1 MSDMELR
8 LAIRANNKGVSGT
21 VRETAR
27 EVRGLEGSLSGTAT
41 AARTNTRQMTG
52 LTTAGQEATRMFRL
66 QKGSLQQ
73 AGYQFQDLAVQ
84 IGSGTSAFVA
94 MGQQGS
100 QLLSLLGPGGA
111 LLGAGLAIAS
121 VFGGVLY
128 NALGDS
134 SKRIDT
140 LSDSVEGLS
149 DKLTTAKD
157 GTILLADELRELAS
171 VSRDAAR
178 IELIVDAQQAKST
191 AIEAANTVIETF
203 KSIAGENPLLP
214 DTIYSD
220 RIGEISETLQITRQ
234 DAEALAD
241 ALPRTTERSQEAYQ
255 ELLGVV
261 ADLADQ
267 YGASSPQVLKLAESL
282 GISSVTAIKALRAEE
297 SLKAALEDTNRTI
310 DNSTGG
316 DGGGGSYKDLVDAKE
331 QATRQ
336 ALELTNQLEF
346 QGETV
351 GKNARKIALYKAQ
364 LLEEKG
370 AEPAIIQALLQ
381 QIDVTYDAI
390 EAEEERQAGLKA
402 SAQAAKEWSR
412 AQLSAEQGL
421 SALMDR
427 IDPLGAE
434 LRSLTADIEIVQT
447 AFERGL
453 ITAEQADNIVNK
465 LVDPADEAA
474 EKAAEQLVNRFDSAA
489 QSVSTALQ
497 TAIAAGDWEDI
508 GDVIGNTLATTAAGI
523 VSDEISNALA
533 DNLTADS
540 GMLAQI
546 GGAFAGPVA
555 GAVVGGVA
563 QLAMSE
569 VADWLSGSDWDPTE
583 ARQAAQGTGT
593 VLGDINAKSESIRR
607 AVEGSESGIGQLV
620 GINQSMLRAL
630 QTLQLGISGA
640 ADIVARQRGGMEF
653 QTSSRYSQAQLAGG
667 VLGIGI
673 GGVTTGSFG
682 PLFGAG
688 SEIYSF
694 VDDALGG
701 ILSEGMEFLDDIT
714 GGLLSDIGSSVFGG
728 DQKVVDEGIRIL
740 GGNLSDLVNRTLVQA
755 YATIKEDGGWF
766 GSDKRFDRFQDI
778 ATNQFSLAFE
788 SIYDS
793 VLAASD
799 ALGIDASGRLGG
811 LAIDTQRISLE
822 GLSAEEQR
830 AEIEAVF
837 STIFDQ
843 AAEAAVPFIEEFQQA
858 GEGLGETLAR
868 VANQTMVA
876 QEAVNRLGIQFSD
889 LTGEDLV
896 KASERLME
904 AAGGVEE
911 FIGSMEGFIDTFASD
926 ARQFELAQ
934 SDLTRALGQAN
945 LQLPATREGYYEL
958 LRAQN
963 GATEAGA
970 ENIATLLQLRNA
982 ADEYYTYLEDAAQ
995 AQKELLAEQRAMI
1008 QDTLREAERAADAL
1022 SSALNGLF
1030 VTGKS
1035 VEQARRAQALD
1046 TLRGMVRAGSV
1057 TYGESFTSA
1066 LGAATNISASDYG
1079 SMEAYIRDLAAT
1091 GSVLSDLQEITDEQ
1105 VAVEEQMLN
1114 SLDRQIEATE
1124 AGSAMVVAGLSQ
1136 INQTLGGGQITPT
1149 VTASSPTSVA
1159 SSRAAQSDPQLYREV
1174 QMLRSEL
1181 STTQKAIAR
1190 HTSKTAKLLERFE
1203 LDGIEVRA

>member
-149 DKLTTAKD
+149 EKLTTAKD

-178 IELIVDAQQAKST
+178 IELIVDAQQAKSA

-203 KSIAGENPLLP
+203 ESIAGENPLLP

-220 RIGEISETLQITRQ
+220 RIGEISETLDITRQ
-234 DAEALAD
+234 DAEALAA
-241 ALPRTTERSQEAYQ
+241 ALPRTAERSQEAYQ

-297 SLKAALEDTNRTI
+297 SLKAALEDTQRTI

-316 DGGGGSYKDLVDAKE
+316 DGGGGSYKDLIDAKE

-336 ALELTNQLEF
+336 ALELTNQLQF

-351 GKNARKIALYKAQ
+351 GKTARKIALYKAQ

-412 AQLSAEQGL
+412 AQLSAQQNLNG
-421 SALMDR
+421 LMDR

-453 ITAEQADNIVNK
+453 ITAEQADNIVNN
-465 LVDPADEAA
+465 LVDPVDEASKEAA
-474 EKAAEQLVNRFDSAA
+474 EQMVNRFDSAA
-489 QSVSTALQ
+489 RSVSTALQ
-497 TAIAAGDWEDI
+497 TAIAAGDWDDI
-508 GDVIGNTLATTAAGI
+508 GDVIGNTLATSAAGI
-523 VSDEISNALA
+523 ISDEISNSLA
-533 DNLTADS
+533 KDLTANS

-546 GGAFAGPVA
+546 GGAFAGPVV
-555 GAVVGGVA
+555 GAVAGGLM
-563 QLAMSE
+563 QLAMREIGDYFS
-569 VADWLSGSDWDPTE
+569 DDWDPTA
-583 ARQAAQGTGT
+583 ARQASQGTGT

-620 GINQSMLRAL
+620 GINQSMLAAL
-630 QTLQLGISGA
+630 RQLQSGISGA
-640 ADIVARQRGGMEF
+640 SNRIARGAAGVSISGPSVM
-653 QTSSRYSQAQLAGG
+653 SGSDLAGN
-667 VLGIGI
+667 LT
-673 GGVTTGSFG
+673 GGVMPIFDTTAELAFDFFDTMG
-682 PLFGAG
+682 
-688 SEIYSF
+688 EIF
-694 VDDALGG
+694 TLGTLDLDDLLGG
-701 ILSEGMEFLDDIT
+701 KTKF
-714 GGLLSDIGSSVFGG
+714 
-728 DQKVVDEGIRIL
+728 VDEGVRVI
-740 GGNLSDLVNRTLVQA
+740 GGTLDDLMSETIVQA
-755 YATIKEDGGWF
+755 YNTYRAK
-766 GSDKRFDRFQDI
+766 KHAFDDYDTYEKFKTLGADVG
-778 ATNQFSLAFE
+778 NQFALVFE
-788 SIYDS
+788 SLFDS
-793 VLAASD
+793 VASG
-799 ALGIDASGRLGG
+799 AEVLGMDVSGRLGNFK
-811 LAIDTQRISLE
+811 IDTQKISLE
-822 GLSAEEQR
+822 GLSADEQR
-830 AEIEAVF
+830 AELEAYFGEVF
-837 STIFDQ
+837 DSL
-843 AAEAAVPFIEEFQQA
+843 AGEAIPWLEEFQRA

-868 VANQTMVA
+868 VANYTAVT
-876 QEAVNRLGIQFSD
+876 QEAVKRLGVQFTD

-934 SDLTRALGQAN
+934 SDLTRALEQAN
-945 LQLPATREGYYEL
+945 LQAPATREGYYEL

-982 ADEYYTYLEDAAQ
+982 ADEYYTYLEDAGQEAVQ
-995 AQKELLAEQRAMI
+995 AQKDLLAEQRAVI
-1008 QDTLREAERAADAL
+1008 QDTLREAERAADAV
-1022 SSALNGLF
+1022 SNALNGLSASGEAF
-1030 VTGKS
+1030 
-1035 VEQARRAQALD
+1035 EQARRAQALD

-1057 TYGESFTSA
+1057 TYGDSFTSA
-1066 LGAATNISASDYG
+1066 LGAATSISASDYG
-1079 SMEAYIRDLAAT
+1079 SMEAYVRDLAAT
-1091 GSVLSDLQEITDEQ
+1091 GSVLSDLQAITDEQ
-1105 VAVEEQMLN
+1105 VAVEERMLN

-1136 INQTLGGGQITPT
+1136 INQTLGGNQITPS
-1149 VTASSPTSVA
+1149 VTASSPTPVA

-1181 STTQKAIAR
+1181 STTQKAISR

-1203 LDGIEVRA
+1203 LDGIEVRS